1 MNKDFEIAVVNPTTL
16 VTIYPTIHIDSKH
29 FKNPMKMNFIK
40 NAYLENGWI
49 GLVDTAL
56 YKTSKE
62 DPSARYEVDKASLLK
77 VDYTGFLD
85 VTLHYILNDVTQQ
98 EALDW
103 LLAQIEELFTRA
115 V

>member
-1 MNKDFEIAVVNPTTL
+1 MNKDFEIAIVDPTTL
-16 VTIYPTIHIDSKH
+16 VTIYPTIHINSKY

-40 NAYLENGWI
+40 SDYFENGWI
-49 GLVDTAL
+49 GLVDTTL

-62 DPSARYEVDKASLLK
+62 NPSAWYEVDKASLCK
-77 VDYTGFLD
+77 VDYTGFLG
-85 VTLHYILNDVTQQ
+85 VTLHYISNDVTQQ

-103 LLAQIEELFTRA
+103 LLAQIEELFTKA

>member
-1 MNKDFEIAVVNPTTL
+1 MNKDFEIAIVNPITL
-16 VTIYPTIHIDSKH
+16 VTIHPTIHIDSKY

-40 NAYLENGWI
+40 STYLENGWI
-49 GLVDTAL
+49 GLVNTAL

-62 DPSARYEVDKASLLK
+62 DPSAWYEVDKASLLR

-85 VTLHYILNDVTQQ
+85 ITLHYILNDVMQR
-98 EALDW
+98 EALNW
-103 LLAQIEELFTRA
+103 LLSQIEELFTKA